1 MTINIP
7 MSITPFTKS
16 VIIFVSV
23 FVTSYLCL
31 EIHLYLMP
39 NFENWTDKDFKQYK
53 RKNRLSTTTLI
64 FLTALTIT
72 SCYTAFTAP
81 HFTEHK
87 SVTKSNNYAITMLQ
101 HSQNQT
107 GNYLTYHPASPDSKS
122 GNIYRIIITKSDQKS
137 EKKIATVKPD
147 YDKKVYKVKSLNTYG
162 EMYLQIAQ
170 YLNRKTEGDW
180 LYHMV
185 VDVKT
190 NHINVKYRGSHHSY
204 YIKSDIESEKMVVSK

>member
-7 MSITPFTKS
+7 MSMTPLTKS

-23 FVTSYLCL
+23 FVISYLCL
-31 EIHLYLMP
+31 ELYLFMMP
-39 NFENWTDKDFKQYK
+39 KFENWTDKDFKQYK
-53 RKNRLSTTTLI
+53 HKRRLSVTSLI

-72 SCYTAFTAP
+72 SCYVALTAP
-81 HFTEHK
+81 HFIDHK
-87 SVTKSNNYAITMLQ
+87 PVTSSHNFAITMLQ

-107 GNYLTYHPASPDSKS
+107 GNYLTYRPISPDSKS
-122 GNIYRIIITKSDQKS
+122 GNIYRIIITKSDRKS

-147 YDKKVYKVKSLNTYG
+147 YEKKVYKVKSLNAYG

-170 YLNRKTEGDW
+170 YLNRKTGGDW
-180 LYHMV
+180 LYHMI
-185 VDVKT
+185 VDVKP

-204 YIKSDIESEKMVVSK
+204 VIKSDIRSERMIVSK